1 MNKHVGLEI
10 DNDCLVTGI
19 KPYEES
25 IKEKLPSAGKAAFL
39 LGKITGALLVIN
51 DLMHREQYELAKE
64 NINELYKMAYEE
76 VNKIY
81 YKENK

>member
-10 DNDCLVTGI
+10 DNYGLVTGI

-25 IKEKLPSAGKAAFL
+25 IKEKLPNAGKAAFL

-64 NINELYKMAYEE
+64 NINELYKMAHEE